1 MGYMAG
7 MKAFTAAILGGIGSI
22 PGAMLGSL
30 VLGQIES
37 FGTTYIS
44 SSMGPAISFAVL
56 ILVLLVR
63 PTGFFGG
70 GDAKANRV

>member
-1 MGYMAG
+1 MWWNRS
-7 MKAFTAAILGGIGSI
+7 KR
-22 PGAMLGSL
+22 
-30 VLGQIES
+30 QI
-37 FGTTYIS
+37 
-44 SSMGPAISFAVL
+44 L